1 MSKAEE
7 IKIYGAKEHNLKNID
22 LVIPRNKLVVF
33 TGLSGSGK
41 SSLAFDTLFAE
52 GQRRYIETFSAYARQ
67 FIGGMERPDVDKIEG
82 LSPVISIEQKTVSKS
97 PRSTV
102 GTITELY
109 DFLRLLFSRV
119 ASAYSS
125 ETGELMVKYTDD
137 QLANLLSTTY
147 KSKKVAILASKVR
160 ARKGHYRELFEQIVK
175 TGYTKVALLNQA
187 SSDARNGLNI
197 ESLNKFFMLIEIT
210 DGFGGNELFNKIA
223 RVNAARL
230 LYADKKYDEALNL
243 LEKYS
248 SSSSAMIHE
257 LLGDIL
263 AKQEKIDLAV
273 NQYLLSKDKYTDET
287 STLIVSM
294 KISNLS
300 K

>member
-1 MSKAEE
+1 MNEIFENDSVITRAHNFYTTNKALIIWIAVIVLITIAIFFALNQISKSNNEKAAE
-7 IKIYGAKEHNLKNID
+7 IYNDWMLQE
-22 LVIPRNKLVVF
+22 
-33 TGLSGSGK
+33 
-41 SSLAFDTLFAE
+41 
-52 GQRRYIETFSAYARQ
+52 IETDD
-67 FIGGMERPDVDKIEG
+67 GKKISTDLFNE
-82 LSPVISIEQKTVSKS
+82 LIVSHK
-97 PRSTV
+97 
-102 GTITELY
+102 
-109 DFLRLLFSRV
+109 
-119 ASAYSS
+119 
-125 ETGELMVKYTDD
+125 
-137 QLANLLSTTY
+137 
-147 KSKKVAILASKVR
+147 
-160 ARKGHYRELFEQIVK
+160 K

-263 AKQEKIDLAV
+263 AKQEKIDLAK

-287 STLIVSM
+287 SILIVSM

>member
-1 MSKAEE
+1 MNEIFENDSVITRVHNFYNTYKALIIGIAVIVLTTIFVFFALNQISKSNNENAAE
-7 IKIYGAKEHNLKNID
+7 IYNNW
-22 LVIPRNKLVVF
+22 
-33 TGLSGSGK
+33 
-41 SSLAFDTLFAE
+41 TLQE
-52 GQRRYIETFSAYARQ
+52 IETDDGKKISTDLFNEL
-67 FIGGMERPDVDKIEG
+67 IG
-82 LSPVISIEQKTVSKS
+82 S
-97 PRSTV
+97 
-102 GTITELY
+102 
-109 DFLRLLFSRV
+109 
-119 ASAYSS
+119 
-125 ETGELMVKYTDD
+125 
-137 QLANLLSTTY
+137 Y
-147 KSKKVAILASKVR
+147 K
-160 ARKGHYRELFEQIVK
+160 K
-175 TGYTKVALLNQA
+175 TGYTKLALLNQA

-263 AKQEKIDLAV
+263 AKQEKIDLAK

-287 STLIVSM
+287 STSIVSM

>member
-1 MSKAEE
+1 MNEIFENDSVITRVHNFYNTYKALIIGIAVIVLTTIFVFFALNQISKSNNENAAE
-7 IKIYGAKEHNLKNID
+7 IYND
-22 LVIPRNKLVVF
+22 W
-33 TGLSGSGK
+33 
-41 SSLAFDTLFAE
+41 TLQE
-52 GQRRYIETFSAYARQ
+52 IETDD
-67 FIGGMERPDVDKIEG
+67 GKKISTDLFNE
-82 LSPVISIEQKTVSKS
+82 LIVSHK
-97 PRSTV
+97 
-102 GTITELY
+102 
-109 DFLRLLFSRV
+109 
-119 ASAYSS
+119 
-125 ETGELMVKYTDD
+125 
-137 QLANLLSTTY
+137 
-147 KSKKVAILASKVR
+147 
-160 ARKGHYRELFEQIVK
+160 K

-287 STLIVSM
+287 STSIVSM

>member
-1 MSKAEE
+1 MNEIFENDSVITRAHNFYTTNKALIIWIAVIVLITIAIFFALNQISKSNNEKAAE
-7 IKIYGAKEHNLKNID
+7 IYNDWMLQE
-22 LVIPRNKLVVF
+22 
-33 TGLSGSGK
+33 
-41 SSLAFDTLFAE
+41 
-52 GQRRYIETFSAYARQ
+52 IETDD
-67 FIGGMERPDVDKIEG
+67 GKKISTDLFNE
-82 LSPVISIEQKTVSKS
+82 LIVSHK
-97 PRSTV
+97 
-102 GTITELY
+102 
-109 DFLRLLFSRV
+109 
-119 ASAYSS
+119 
-125 ETGELMVKYTDD
+125 
-137 QLANLLSTTY
+137 
-147 KSKKVAILASKVR
+147 
-160 ARKGHYRELFEQIVK
+160 K

-287 STLIVSM
+287 STSIVSM
-294 KISNLS
+294 KITNLS

>member
-1 MSKAEE
+1 MNEIFENDSVITRAHNFYTTNKALIIWIAVIVLITIAIFFALNQISKSNNEKAAE
-7 IKIYGAKEHNLKNID
+7 IYNDWMLQE
-22 LVIPRNKLVVF
+22 
-33 TGLSGSGK
+33 
-41 SSLAFDTLFAE
+41 
-52 GQRRYIETFSAYARQ
+52 IETDD
-67 FIGGMERPDVDKIEG
+67 GKKI
-82 LSPVISIEQKTVSKS
+82 
-97 PRSTV
+97 STDLFN
-102 GTITELY
+102 ELI
-109 DFLRLLFSRV
+109 
-119 ASAYSS
+119 ASH
-125 ETGELMVKYTDD
+125 K
-137 QLANLLSTTY
+137 
-147 KSKKVAILASKVR
+147 
-160 ARKGHYRELFEQIVK
+160 K

>member
-1 MSKAEE
+1 MNEIFENDSVITRVHNFYTTNKALIIWIAVIVLITIAIFFALNQISKSNNEKAAE
-7 IKIYGAKEHNLKNID
+7 IYNDWMLQE
-22 LVIPRNKLVVF
+22 
-33 TGLSGSGK
+33 
-41 SSLAFDTLFAE
+41 
-52 GQRRYIETFSAYARQ
+52 IETDD
-67 FIGGMERPDVDKIEG
+67 GKKISTDLFNE
-82 LSPVISIEQKTVSKS
+82 LIVSHK
-97 PRSTV
+97 
-102 GTITELY
+102 
-109 DFLRLLFSRV
+109 
-119 ASAYSS
+119 
-125 ETGELMVKYTDD
+125 
-137 QLANLLSTTY
+137 
-147 KSKKVAILASKVR
+147 
-160 ARKGHYRELFEQIVK
+160 K

-287 STLIVSM
+287 SILIVSM

>member
-1 MSKAEE
+1 MNEIFENDSVITRVHNFYNTYKALIIGIAVIVLTTIFVFFALNQISKSNNENAAE
-7 IKIYGAKEHNLKNID
+7 IYND
-22 LVIPRNKLVVF
+22 W
-33 TGLSGSGK
+33 
-41 SSLAFDTLFAE
+41 TLQE
-52 GQRRYIETFSAYARQ
+52 IETDDGKKISTDLFNEL
-67 FIGGMERPDVDKIEG
+67 IG
-82 LSPVISIEQKTVSKS
+82 S
-97 PRSTV
+97 
-102 GTITELY
+102 
-109 DFLRLLFSRV
+109 
-119 ASAYSS
+119 
-125 ETGELMVKYTDD
+125 
-137 QLANLLSTTY
+137 Y
-147 KSKKVAILASKVR
+147 K
-160 ARKGHYRELFEQIVK
+160 K
-175 TGYTKVALLNQA
+175 TGYTKLALLNQA

-223 RVNAARL
+223 RINAARL

-263 AKQEKIDLAV
+263 VKQEKIDLAK

-287 STLIVSM
+287 STSIVSM

>member
-1 MSKAEE
+1 MNEIFENDSVITRVHNFYNTYKALIIGIAVIVLTIIFVFFALNQISKSNNENAAE
-7 IKIYGAKEHNLKNID
+7 IYND
-22 LVIPRNKLVVF
+22 W
-33 TGLSGSGK
+33 
-41 SSLAFDTLFAE
+41 TLQE
-52 GQRRYIETFSAYARQ
+52 IETDDGKKISTDLFNEL
-67 FIGGMERPDVDKIEG
+67 IG
-82 LSPVISIEQKTVSKS
+82 S
-97 PRSTV
+97 
-102 GTITELY
+102 
-109 DFLRLLFSRV
+109 
-119 ASAYSS
+119 
-125 ETGELMVKYTDD
+125 
-137 QLANLLSTTY
+137 Y
-147 KSKKVAILASKVR
+147 K
-160 ARKGHYRELFEQIVK
+160 K
-175 TGYTKVALLNQA
+175 TGYTKLALLNQA

-248 SSSSAMIHE
+248 SSSSAMVHE

-263 AKQEKIDLAV
+263 AKQEKIDLAK

-287 STLIVSM
+287 STSIVSM